1 MKVLVT
7 VASVT
12 GQRGVST
19 QRDDQHDQH
28 DQLEQ
33 RRAQRRRLEVT
44 REGARTREGLGRS
57 RGGLTSKIHLAADR
71 RMRVLAHAVSPGQRA
86 DPRGL
91 EPVMARL
98 RIARRGPGRPRTRP
112 DVVLGDK
119 AYSSAGIRAHLR
131 RRGIK
136 AVIPVKDDQA
146 AARANK
152 GSRGGRPPVFDEVA
166 YRDRNA
172 VERAIARLKRFRG
185 VALRSDK
192 RLYVY
197 NGTVTVAAISLWLRD
212 LTRRDPSDTA

>member
-1 MKVLVT
+1 MLVT
-7 VASVT
+7 AVKVV
-12 GQRGVST
+12 GPRGVST
-19 QRDDQHDQH
+19 QPPDHHDDQHGGQH
-28 DQLEQ
+28 EDLER
-33 RRAQRRRLEVT
+33 RRAQRRRLKVV
-44 REGARTREGLGRS
+44 REGARAREGLGRS
-57 RGGLTSKIHLAADR
+57 RGGLTSKIHLGADR
-71 RMRVLAHAVSPGQRA
+71 RMRVLAHAISPGQRA
-86 DPRGL
+86 DPRGF

-131 RRGIK
+131 RRGVR

-146 AARANK
+146 AARAKK

-166 YRDRNA
+166 YRDRNT
-172 VERAIARLKRFRG
+172 VERAVVRLKRFRG
-185 VALRSDK
+185 VALRTDK

-212 LTRRDPSDTA
+212 LTR